1 MPGLAAVLEIPDVG
15 TRIAQATVSSEGV
28 VGSAASTLSALL
40 SLVFAMLGV
49 AHLRLS
55 RLVAYRWLERSVLVS
70 LLLGQVRLFWQHQ
83 VGAMV
88 ELGWNLLL
96 LRALRFAIR
105 QEEARLGL
113 SLAHEGARRFRPE
126 TAVQR

>member
-1 MPGLAAVLEIPDVG
+1 MSDRPTLREAWRE
-15 TRIAQATVSSEGV
+15 SSWWER
-28 VGSAASTLSALL
+28 A
-40 SLVFAMLGV
+40 LVFAMLGV

-55 RLVAYRWLERSVLVS
+55 RLVASRWLERSVLVS

-113 SLAHEGARRFRPE
+113 SVAQEGARRFRPE
-126 TAVQR
+126 TGVQR